1 MIETRFF
8 EAGDFTL
15 DSGILLPA
23 ARLAYETY
31 GTLDGKASNA
41 ILLFHA
47 LTGSQHAHGYN
58 PQVPGVEPLWQQENH
73 EGWWDAMIG
82 PGRPLD
88 TDRYFIVCANLL
100 GSCYGS
106 SGPYAL
112 HPDGQPWS
120 ARFPLVTAADQAR
133 IQTALLAH
141 LGIERFHV
149 IGPSVGGLAGLALT
163 ALFPEKVKGFI
174 SIGSGFKPLIEHQL
188 SVFEQIL
195 AIELDPLFLAGR
207 YPLDA
212 PPRRGLALARIIGHK
227 AFVYQQG
234 LESRARA
241 ATGERY
247 GMLSWYTPTR
257 NTQSYMLHQGT
268 KFARRFD
275 ANAYLR
281 LADMWINFDLP
292 KQTGSPTLEAALAGC
307 RREQVPFLVF
317 GIDTDA
323 CFPQEA
329 QRAFTEELRRAGLP
343 AELQL
348 VRSQKGHDSFLLE
361 PELYAEAIARFLE
374 KR

>member
-1 MIETRFF
+1 MIETHFLT
-8 EAGDFTL
+8 AGDFTL
-15 DSGILLPA
+15 DSGEVLPD

-31 GTLDGKASNA
+31 GTLNAEASNA

-58 PQVPGVEPLWQQENH
+58 PRVPGVEPLWQEENH
-73 EGWWDAMIG
+73 QGWWDAMIG

-112 HPDGQPWS
+112 HPDGRPWGG
-120 ARFPLVTAADQAR
+120 RFPRVSAADQAR
-133 IQTALLAH
+133 IQVDLLAH
-141 LGIERFHV
+141 LGIEQFHV

-174 SIGSGFKPLIEHQL
+174 SIGSGYVPLIEHQL

-195 AIELDPLFLAGR
+195 AIELDPLFCGGHYA
-207 YPLDA
+207 LDA
-212 PPRRGLALARIIGHK
+212 PPLRGLAFARIIGHK

-234 LESRARA
+234 LENRARA
-241 ATGERY
+241 ATGDRC
-247 GMLSWYTPTR
+247 GMLSWYAPTR

-281 LADMWINFDLP
+281 LADMWISFDLP
-292 KQTGSPTLEAALAGC
+292 RLTGAPDLAAALNGC

-329 QRAFTEELRRAGLP
+329 QSELTQQLRRAGIP
-343 AELQL
+343 AELQIVHSL
-348 VRSQKGHDSFLLE
+348 KGHDSFLLE
-361 PELYAEAIARFLE
+361 PERYAEAITRFLE
-374 KR
+374 RA

>member
-1 MIETRFF
+1 MVETRFF
-8 EAGDFTL
+8 PAGDFTL
-15 DSGILLPA
+15 DSGEILPGA
-23 ARLAYETY
+23 QLAYETY
-31 GTLDGKASNA
+31 GRLNGDASNA
-41 ILLFHA
+41 VLLFHA

-58 PQVPGVEPLWQQENH
+58 PSVPGTGRLWQEENH
-73 EGWWDAMIG
+73 LGWWDAMIG

-88 TDRYFIVCANLL
+88 TDHLFIVCANLL

-106 SGPYAL
+106 SGPCSP
-112 HPDGQPWS
+112 HPDGRPWS
-120 ARFPLVTAADQAR
+120 ARFPLVSAADQAR
-133 IQTALLAH
+133 IQTLLLDS

-149 IGPSVGGLAGLALT
+149 VGPSVGGLAGLALT
-163 ALFPEKVKGFI
+163 ALFPERVKGFI
-174 SIGSGFKPLIEHQL
+174 SIGSGYRPLIEHQL

-195 AIELDPLFLAGR
+195 AIELDPLFRGGS
-207 YPLDA
+207 YPLDD
-212 PPRRGLALARIIGHK
+212 PPSRGLAFARIIGHK

-234 LESRARA
+234 LETRARA
-241 ATGERY
+241 ATGDRC
-247 GMLSWYTPTR
+247 GLLSWYAPTR

-292 KQTGSPTLEAALAGC
+292 RQTGTENFAEAMRGC
-307 RREQVPFLVF
+307 AREQTPVLVF

-329 QRAFTEELRRAGLP
+329 QEEFAGELRRAGIP

-348 VRSQKGHDSFLLE
+348 VRSEKGHDSFLLE
-361 PELYAEAIARFLE
+361 PELYAEAISRFL
-374 KR
+374 RA